1 MQGDGGMRYTVFILG
16 IAALLLT
23 ACQSDRALTPIPV
36 KNVNA
41 HPLVFQ
47 PGQRTHWK
55 FFPVQ
60 TSYGDYLG
68 QITGGFTDSIWY
80 TAKGS
85 NAIGRMAMDGSTVAY
100 TVPTPNSLPL
110 GITKGPDGQI
120 WFTETQANQIGSL
133 SMSGI
138 FTEFALP
145 THDSQPLWITTGPDG
160 NLWFTEQEGQHIGRM
175 TTSGIVTEFGSDTG
189 YRHIVSG
196 PDGNLW
202 FTDMPDKIGKI
213 STSGVITLYTLPTAQ
228 FPDGLTVG
236 GDGNIWFVNEL
247 APLLG
252 KINTAGTVSEYPG
265 CSGITDSGSTIAAGS
280 DGKLYATILNNTA
293 IMQFT
298 LSGACKRLAFQ
309 TRYTEPG
316 AIAAGPDG
324 NLWFTGYPI
333 HGNAPKIGVYIVR
346 VLSAT
351 PPTMTFTS
359 PGQTQ
364 LETINETQY
373 TGTWTASSSDPTI
386 ATVTATSNPN
396 VFQVMSV
403 GVGSTTIIIADQ
415 DQNSI
420 GVPVVVQ

>member
-1 MQGDGGMRYTVFILG
+1 MRTSVVSIG

-23 ACQSDRALTPIPV
+23 ACQSNRALTPGPV
-36 KNVNA
+36 TPVNA
-41 HPLVFQ
+41 RPQVVQ
-47 PGQRTHWK
+47 PGQRLHWK
-55 FFPVQ
+55 FFPVP
-60 TSYGDYLG
+60 TSYGDFLG
-68 QITGGFTDSIWY
+68 QITGGFTDSVWY

-85 NAIGRMAMDGSTVAY
+85 NAIGRVAMDGTTVVY
-100 TVPTPNSLPL
+100 SVPTQNSIPL

-133 SMSGI
+133 SMGGI
-138 FTEFALP
+138 FKEFALP

-160 NLWFTEQEGQHIGRM
+160 NLWFTEQAGQHIGRM
-175 TTSGIVTEFGSDTG
+175 TTSGVVTEFGSDAG
-189 YRHIVSG
+189 YRRIVPG

-202 FTDMPDKIGKI
+202 FTEMPDKIGKI
-213 STSGVITLYTLPTAQ
+213 STSGVITLYTLPTSQ
-228 FPDGLTVG
+228 FPDGITVG
-236 GDGNIWFVNEL
+236 GDGNIWFVNEV

-252 KINTAGTVSEYPG
+252 KINTAGTVTEYPG
-265 CSGITDSGSTIAAGS
+265 CSGITDSGSTIAAGP

-316 AIAAGPDG
+316 AIVAGPDG

-333 HGNAPKIGVYIVR
+333 HGNIPKIGVYIDR

-351 PPTMTFTS
+351 PATLTFTS
-359 PGQTQ
+359 PGQTE
-364 LETINETQY
+364 LVSISEANY

-386 ATVTATSNPN
+386 ATVTTTSKSN
-396 VFQVMSV
+396 VFQVTSV
-403 GVGSTTIIIADQ
+403 GVGSTTIIIVDQ
-415 DQNSI
+415 DLNSI